1 MNNRIRKFFGGVT
14 LLASVSLSVLV
25 QAQGLTDVLNQARAT
40 REAEIALFQQRAD
53 EYNAMSDADK
63 QAAMQRINQQR
74 AAIQTQVDAK
84 TQLYSDNDL
93 KINQAN
99 SALREKASALG
110 VSEIFGLA
118 RQVAGDSITPMEQS
132 LINAQFSTETNNRIS
147 FFEEVASSERVLTAA
162 QLERVWFEISREMA
176 ATGQIAKYTGAVVE
190 PNGTPRSTE
199 VIRIGA
205 FNAVADGQFLAYIPE
220 LGRLNVMPRQPVE
233 LLGDITALAS
243 ASSGYVT
250 TVVDSTRGVLLN
262 MYVERPT
269 FIERIVNG
277 EKEINFTILAVG
289 LAGTVPF
296 IVQLFYLI
304 WVRLRVSAQMRNMN
318 QPNKNNALGR
328 VLLAFK
334 GDGSSIEE
342 DAEIAELRISE
353 AVMREVPKL
362 ERFQPLLR
370 LVVAAGPLLGLVG
383 TVIGMILTF
392 QSITESGSSDPKLMA
407 NGIGTAMI
415 ATLLGLGIAVPML
428 FANALLNSLSRGV
441 VQVLDEQSAGML
453 AEKLEK
459 RKHG

>member
-132 LINAQFSTETNNRIS
+132 LINAQFSSEADNRIS
-147 FFEEVASSERVLTAA
+147 FFESIASSERVLTSA

-176 ATGQIAKYTGAVVE
+176 ATGQIAKYTGAAVE
-190 PNGTPRSTE
+190 PNGTPRTTE
-199 VIRIGA
+199 VIRLGA
-205 FNAVADGQFLAYIPE
+205 FNAIADGQFLSYIPE
-220 LGRLNVMPRQPVE
+220 LGRLNIMPRQPVE

-342 DAEIAELRISE
+342 DTEIAELRISE

>member
-342 DAEIAELRISE
+342 DTEIAELRISE

>member
-132 LINAQFSTETNNRIS
+132 LINAQFSSEADNRIS
-147 FFEEVASSERVLTAA
+147 FFESIASSERVLTSA

-190 PNGTPRSTE
+190 PNGTPRTTE

-205 FNAVADGQFLAYIPE
+205 FNAIADGQFLSYIPE
-220 LGRLNVMPRQPVE
+220 LGRLNIMPRQPVE

-342 DAEIAELRISE
+342 DTEIAELRISE

-362 ERFQPLLR
+362 ERLQPLLR

>member
-132 LINAQFSTETNNRIS
+132 LINAQFSSEADNRIS
-147 FFEEVASSERVLTAA
+147 FFESIASSERVLTSA

-190 PNGTPRSTE
+190 PNGTPRTTE

-205 FNAVADGQFLAYIPE
+205 FNAIADGQFLSYIPE
-220 LGRLNVMPRQPVE
+220 LGRLNIMPRQPVE

>member
-132 LINAQFSTETNNRIS
+132 LINAQFSSEADNRIS
-147 FFEEVASSERVLTAA
+147 FFESIASSERVLTSA

-190 PNGTPRSTE
+190 PNGTPRTTE

-205 FNAVADGQFLAYIPE
+205 FNAIADGQFLSYIPE
-220 LGRLNVMPRQPVE
+220 LGRLNIMPRQPVE

-342 DAEIAELRISE
+342 DTEIAELRISE